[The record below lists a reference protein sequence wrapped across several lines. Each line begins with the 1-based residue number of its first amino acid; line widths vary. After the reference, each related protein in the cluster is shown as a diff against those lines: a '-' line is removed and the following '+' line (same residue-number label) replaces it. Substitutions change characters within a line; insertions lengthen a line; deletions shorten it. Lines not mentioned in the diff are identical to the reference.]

1 MVRLKGLA
9 GMALWVGVAVGVGM
23 GGGIRFGARA
33 FCMKPFRVGSSE
45 LLLGRYGFLSVAGVG
60 DFLGDVLD
68 EVDDVER

>member
-45 LLLGRYGFLSVAGVG
+45 LLVGRYGFLSVSGVGAFLGAGVEEG
-60 DFLGDVLD
+60 D
-68 EVDDVER
+68 EVER